1 MGFEYRRILIHTREP
16 CLAALLFCFILYNE
30 FKWTEHC
37 SLSPKVNASRRL
49 QVMRQNIY
57 DDPTF
62 FEYYKELRSTGI
74 TFNDFVEQP
83 ALKALLPDLKGLTVL
98 DMGCGFGK
106 LASYMVEQGAAHVT
120 GADISSKMLSIA
132 PKLPE
137 ITYIHAPIEELNFE
151 AESFDLIVSSL
162 AFHYVADYD
171 RLMAQIAKWLR
182 SGGTLVFST
191 EHPITTAKLDME
203 GWVEDEHGER
213 LHYAID
219 NYGEE
224 GQRSTHWVVD
234 NVIKYHRKV
243 STLVNGM
250 IAHDLIVQH
259 IDEPESIPEG
269 LEKMPK
275 LTQER
280 RKPSFILFKAVK
292 K

>member
-1 MGFEYRRILIHTREP
+1 
-16 CLAALLFCFILYNE
+16 
-30 FKWTEHC
+30 
-37 SLSPKVNASRRL
+37 
-49 QVMRQNIY
+49 MRQNIY

-62 FEYYKELRSTGI
+62 FEYYKELRSTGV
-74 TFNDFVEQP
+74 TFNDFIEQP
-83 ALKALLPDLKGLTVL
+83 ALKALLPDLKGLKVL

-106 LASYMVEQGAAHVT
+106 LALAMVEQGAEHVT

-132 PKLPE
+132 PKIPQ
-137 ITYIHAPIEELNFE
+137 ITYIHAPMEELDFE

-171 RLMAQIAKWLR
+171 RLMMQIAKWLR
-182 SGGTLVFST
+182 PGGTLVFST

-203 GWVEDEHGER
+203 GWIEDEQGNR

-224 GQRSTHWVVD
+224 GQRSTHWFVD

-250 IAHDLIVQH
+250 ITHGLTVQQ
-259 IDEPESIPEG
+259 IEEPESIPEG
-269 LEKMPK
+269 LEKMP
-275 LTQER
+275 TVVHER
-280 RKPSFILFKAVK
+280 RKPSFILFKAIK